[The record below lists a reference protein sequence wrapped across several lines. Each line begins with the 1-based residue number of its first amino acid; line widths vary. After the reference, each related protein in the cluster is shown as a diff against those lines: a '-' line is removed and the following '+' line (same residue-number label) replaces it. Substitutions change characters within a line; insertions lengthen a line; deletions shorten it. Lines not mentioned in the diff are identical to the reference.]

1 MLFIEPTFWLASAAI
16 YALLVPRYSYPLT
29 LRFGLLNCLAL
40 ALLLGWEATLTG
52 LLMVT
57 VIWVMLNILSQFSS
71 SSQKSIK
78 VTIGFIT
85 IFIAAIPF
93 IIYKLNHGNP
103 HFISLLE
110 RLAPWSRPDVVLSIL
125 ATLSF
130 SYVFLRFIDLI
141 VSVTWENSILINPL
155 SLMGYIFP
163 FHMLLSGP
171 INVYQDHLMIDQK
184 SSEEKNFSNVLSAV
198 NEIATGLCYKFVIAE
213 GLRIYVYGI
222 NQPLGTTTWLEAAF
236 LTIYLF
242 FDFGGYSK
250 VAVGLGRL
258 FGIPTPN
265 NFSIPFFSFTMTE
278 LWTRW
283 HSSLGDFIK
292 RNIFV
297 PLQLNLVRKF
307 GLNWAKWTNAFALI
321 VSFGLVGVWHR
332 FTLNYLFYGISLGIV
347 LSVEKIFRDK
357 WPDFFQKNRSPIGA
371 KFRFLGPVYVFTVL
385 TTTFFFIANE
395 LIGV

>member
-16 YALLVPRYSYPLT
+16 YALLLPNYSYPLT

-40 ALLLGWEATLTG
+40 ALLLGWKATLFG
-52 LLMVT
+52 FLLVT
-57 VIWVMLNILSQFSS
+57 VIWAMLYILLRFSS
-71 SSQKSIK
+71 SSKNPIK
-78 VTIGFIT
+78 TVIGFST
-85 IFIAAIPF
+85 IFVVAIPF
-93 IIYKLNHGNP
+93 IIYKLNYGNP
-103 HFISLLE
+103 HFIPLLE
-110 RLAPWSRPDVVLSIL
+110 RLAPWSRPDIVLSIL

-130 SYVFLRFIDLI
+130 SYVFLRFTDLI
-141 VSVTWENSILINPL
+141 VSVTWNNSILINPL

-171 INVYQDHLMIDQK
+171 INVYRNHLMIDQQVP
-184 SSEEKNFSNVLSAV
+184 EEKPLSNVLSAV
-198 NEIATGLCYKFVIAE
+198 NEITTGLFYKFVIAE

-222 NQPLGTTTWLEAAF
+222 NQPLGTATWLETAF
-236 LTIYLF
+236 LTIYIF

-265 NFSIPFFSFTMTE
+265 NFSLPFLSFTMTE

-283 HSSLGDFIK
+283 HISLGDFIK
-292 RNIFV
+292 RNVFI

-307 GLNWAKWTNAFALI
+307 GLKWAHWTNAFSLI
-321 VSFGLVGVWHR
+321 VSFSLVGIWHR
-332 FTLNYLFYGISLGIV
+332 FTLNYLLWGFAMGIV
-347 LSVEKIFRDK
+347 LATEKVFRDK
-357 WPDFFQKNRSPIGA
+357 WPDFFQKPSSPIRA
-371 KFRFLGPVYVFTVL
+371 RSHFLGPAYVFIVL
-385 TTTFFFIANE
+385 TTSLFFVASE